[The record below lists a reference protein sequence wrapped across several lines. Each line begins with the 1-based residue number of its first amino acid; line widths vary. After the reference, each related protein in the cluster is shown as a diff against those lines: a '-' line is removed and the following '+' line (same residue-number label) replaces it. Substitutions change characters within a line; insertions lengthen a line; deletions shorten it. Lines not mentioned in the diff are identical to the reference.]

1 MQALVCMQN
10 PEPEEVVHGL
20 FVQHFMSDEPGQ
32 RPAVYVPEQQPAET
46 LTHTPLIPPF
56 EHVAE

>member
-1 MQALVCMQN
+1 MQN

-20 FVQHFMSDEPGQ
+20 FVQHFMSDEPEQ